1 MTRHRL
7 LSRYDSGL
15 LRLAV
20 MLQTTLYLP
29 ESICDCAVQEGELVT
44 LLEADR
50 VPAGMPP
57 PPAYQVLQQWT
68 NKLKLL
74 NIAHYFNS

>member
-20 MLQTTLYLP
+20 MLQTT
-29 ESICDCAVQEGELVT
+29 ESICNCAVQEGELVT

-57 PPAYQVLQQWT
+57 PPAYQVLHWT

-74 NIAHYFNS
+74 NLARYFNS

>member
-7 LSRYDSGL
+7 LSRYDSGV

-20 MLQTTLYLP
+20 MFPT
-29 ESICDCAVQEGELVT
+29 ICLSQIYDCDAQEGELVT

-50 VPAGMPP
+50 VPAGLPP
-57 PPAYQVLQQWT
+57 PPAYQVFPLCFSVK
-68 NKLKLL
+68 NVL
-74 NIAHYFNS
+74 NR